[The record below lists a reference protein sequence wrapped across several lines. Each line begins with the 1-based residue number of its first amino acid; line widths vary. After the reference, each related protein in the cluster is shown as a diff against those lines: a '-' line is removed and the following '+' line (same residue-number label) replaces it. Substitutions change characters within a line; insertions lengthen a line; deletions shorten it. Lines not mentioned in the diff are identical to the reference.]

1 MKFRS
6 YIRLFAGVLLVT
18 VSTSAIA
25 QSYLENPKYGPD
37 EETRK
42 ECAKNLSLY
51 GTFYKHNNYKDAYKP
66 WQNVIR
72 ICPAASINTY
82 IRGVRLLKAR
92 YEEVADPAQKKAL
105 VDSLMMIYDLRIT
118 HFNKKGMVLGQKAE
132 DLFTLAPDRY
142 EEAFNIAKEAISI
155 EKANSNP
162 STLFAYVSIAK
173 VMYDNQKLTADQ
185 VIELY
190 SQVSDYIDAQATA
203 NPNDDKAK
211 QAKDGID
218 AIFAGMGV
226 ANCDNI
232 IALFEPRFKATPE
245 DVNLC
250 KKIRSL
256 MSANRCTSHPLY
268 LNASIQIFKSEPNA
282 DLALDIARLQYEAKN
297 AREAEK
303 YYNEAI
309 NLESAVEKRAN
320 IYYELAL
327 LTFTEL
333 KNLPKAR
340 EIALKAIE
348 ENPNMGKAYK
358 LIGDIYAS
366 ERNCGSNDFEKK
378 TVYWAAVDKYIKA
391 KQVDPELTDAMDNL
405 INTYSQYYPSKEDI
419 FFYDLKVGDSYT
431 VGCWINERT
440 TVRDRK

>member
-1 MKFRS
+1 MKFKS
-6 YIRLFAGVLLVT
+6 SISFFAGVLLVT
-18 VSTSAIA
+18 ASTSAIA

-42 ECAKNLSLY
+42 ECAKNISLY
-51 GTFYKHNNYKDAYKP
+51 QTFYKQNNFKDAYKP
-66 WQNVIR
+66 WQNVIE
-72 ICPAASINTY
+72 ICPAASINSY
-82 IRGVRLLKAR
+82 IRGVKLLKVR
-92 YEEVADPAQKKAL
+92 YDEVADPAQKKVL
-105 VDSLMMIYDLRIT
+105 VDSLMMLYDLRIT
-118 HFNKKGMVLGQKAE
+118 HFNKKGIVLGMKAE
-132 DLFTLAPDRY
+132 DLFTLAPERY

-155 EKANSNP
+155 EKAAANP
-162 STLFAYVSIAK
+162 STFFTYFSLTK
-173 VMYDNQKLTADQ
+173 TMYDNKKLTADQ

-190 SQVSDYIDAQATA
+190 SQVSDYIDAQITA
-203 NPNDDKAK
+203 NPSDDKVK

-226 ANCDNI
+226 ANCDNV
-232 IALFEPRFKATPE
+232 IALFEPRFKANPE

-333 KNLPKAR
+333 KNLSKAR
-340 EIALKAIE
+340 VIALKAIE

-358 LIGDIYAS
+358 LIGDVYAS

-405 INTYSQYYPSKEDI
+405 ISTYSQYYPSKEDI

>member
-6 YIRLFAGVLLVT
+6 YISLFAGVLLVT
-18 VSTSAIA
+18 VSTSTIA
-25 QSYLENPKYGPD
+25 QSHLENPKFGPD

-51 GTFYKHNNYKDAYKP
+51 QTFYQQNNFKDAYKP
-66 WQNVIR
+66 WQNVIK
-72 ICPAASINTY
+72 ICPAASINSY
-82 IRGVRLLKAR
+82 IRGVKLIKSR

-105 VDSLMMIYDLRIT
+105 VDSLMMLYDLRIT
-118 HFNKKGMVLGQKAE
+118 HFDKKGMVLGQKAE

-155 EKANSNP
+155 EKVNTNP

-173 VMYDNQKLTADQ
+173 AMYDNKKLTADQ

-190 SQVSDYIDAQATA
+190 SQVSDYIDAQVTA
-203 NPNDDKAK
+203 NLSDDKAK

-226 ANCDNI
+226 ANCDNV
-232 IALFEPRFKATPE
+232 IALFEPRFKATPD

-268 LNASIQIFKSEPNA
+268 LKASVQIFKGEPSA

-297 AREAEK
+297 AKEAEK

-358 LIGDIYAS
+358 LIGDVYAS

-405 INTYSQYYPSKEDI
+405 ISTYSQYYPSKEDI

>member
-1 MKFRS
+1 MKFKS
-6 YIRLFAGVLLVT
+6 YISLFAVVLLVT
-18 VSTSAIA
+18 ASTSSIA

-42 ECAKNLSLY
+42 ECAKNISLY
-51 GTFYKHNNYKDAYKP
+51 QTFYQQNNFKDAYKP
-66 WQNVIR
+66 WQNVIK
-72 ICPAASINTY
+72 ICPAASINSY
-82 IRGVRLLKAR
+82 IRGVKLIKSR

-105 VDSLMMIYDLRIT
+105 VDSLMMLYDLRIT
-118 HFNKKGMVLGQKAE
+118 HFDKKGMVLGQKAE

-155 EKANSNP
+155 EKVNTNP

-173 VMYDNQKLTADQ
+173 AMYDNKKLTADQ

-190 SQVSDYIDAQATA
+190 SQVSDYIDAQVTA
-203 NPNDDKAK
+203 NLSDDKAK

-226 ANCDNI
+226 ANCDNV

-245 DVNLC
+245 DINLS

-268 LNASIQIFKSEPNA
+268 LNASVQIFKGEPNA

-309 NLESAVEKRAN
+309 NLESAVDKRAN

-333 KNLPKAR
+333 KNLSKAR
-340 EIALKAIE
+340 EIAFKAIE

-358 LIGDIYAS
+358 LIGDVYAS

-405 INTYSQYYPSKEDI
+405 ISTYSQYFPSKEDI

>member
-1 MKFRS
+1 MKFRN
-6 YIRLFAGVLLVT
+6 YIRLFAGVLLVS
-18 VSTSAIA
+18 VSTSTIA

-37 EETRK
+37 VEARK
-42 ECAKNLSLY
+42 ECAKNMSLY
-51 GTFYKHNNYKDAYKP
+51 QTFYQQNNYKDAYKP
-66 WQNVIR
+66 WQNVIK
-72 ICPAASINTY
+72 ICPASSINAY
-82 IRGVRLLKAR
+82 IRGVKLIKVR
-92 YEEVADPAQKKAL
+92 YEEVADPALKASL

-118 HFNKKGMVLGQKAE
+118 HFDKKGVVLGMKAE
-132 DLFTLAPDRY
+132 DLFALAPERY
-142 EEAFNIAKEAISI
+142 EEAFNIAREAISI
-155 EKANSNP
+155 EKANASP
-162 STLFAYVSIAK
+162 STFFTYFSLAK
-173 VMYDNQKLTADQ
+173 VMYDNKKMTADQ

-190 SQVSDYIDAQATA
+190 SQISDYIDAQIAA
-203 NPNDDKAK
+203 NPSDDNAK
-211 QAKDGID
+211 LAKDGID

-226 ANCDNI
+226 ANCDNVV
-232 IALFEPRFKATPE
+232 ALFEPRFNATPD

-256 MSANRCTSHPLY
+256 MSSNRCTSHPLY
-268 LNASIQIFKSEPNA
+268 LNASIQVFKVEPSA

-297 AREAEK
+297 AKDAEK

-309 NLESAVEKRAN
+309 NLESSVEKRAN

-333 KNLPKAR
+333 KNLPKAK

-348 ENPNMGKAYK
+348 ENPNMGRAYK

-366 ERNCGSNDFEKK
+366 ERNCGNNDFEKK

-391 KQVDPELTDAMDNL
+391 KQVEPELADAMDNL
-405 INTYSQYYPSKEDI
+405 ISTYSQYFPSKEDI
-419 FFYDLKVGDSYT
+419 FFYDLQVGDPYT

-440 TVRDRK
+440 TIRERK

>member
-1 MKFRS
+1 MKFRN
-6 YIRLFAGVLLVT
+6 YIRLFAGVLLVS
-18 VSTSAIA
+18 VSTSTIA

-37 EETRK
+37 VEARK
-42 ECAKNLSLY
+42 ECAKNMSLY
-51 GTFYKHNNYKDAYKP
+51 QTFYQQNNYKDAYKP
-66 WQNVIR
+66 WQNVIK
-72 ICPAASINTY
+72 ICPASSINAY
-82 IRGVRLLKAR
+82 IRGVKLIKVR
-92 YEEVADPAQKKAL
+92 YEEVADPALKASL

-118 HFNKKGMVLGQKAE
+118 HFDKKGVVLGMKAE
-132 DLFTLAPDRY
+132 DLFALAPERY
-142 EEAFNIAKEAISI
+142 EEAFNIAREAISI
-155 EKANSNP
+155 EKANASP
-162 STLFAYVSIAK
+162 STFFTYISLVKA
-173 VMYDNQKLTADQ
+173 MYDNKKMTADQ

-190 SQVSDYIDAQATA
+190 SQVSDYIDAQIAA
-203 NPNDDKAK
+203 NPSDDNAK
-211 QAKDGID
+211 LAKDGID

-226 ANCDNI
+226 ANCDNVV
-232 IALFEPRFKATPE
+232 ALFEPRFNATPD

-256 MSANRCTSHPLY
+256 MSSNRCTSHPLY
-268 LNASIQIFKSEPNA
+268 LNASIQVFKAEPSA

-297 AREAEK
+297 AKDAEK

-333 KNLPKAR
+333 KNLPKAK

-348 ENPNMGKAYK
+348 ENPNMGRAYK

-366 ERNCGSNDFEKK
+366 ERNCGNNDFEKK

-391 KQVDPELTDAMDNL
+391 KQVEPELADAMDNL
-405 INTYSQYYPSKEDI
+405 ISTYSQYFPSKEDI
-419 FFYDLKVGDSYT
+419 FFYDLQVGDPYT

-440 TVRDRK
+440 TIRERK

>member
-1 MKFRS
+1 MKFKN
-6 YIRLFAGVLLVT
+6 YIRLFAGVLLVFA
-18 VSTSAIA
+18 STSSIA

-42 ECAKNLSLY
+42 ECAKNISLY
-51 GTFYKHNNYKDAYKP
+51 QTFYQQNNYKDAYKP
-66 WQNVIR
+66 WQNVIK
-72 ICPAASINTY
+72 ICPASSINAY
-82 IRGVRLLKAR
+82 IRGVRLIKAR
-92 YEEVADPAQKKAL
+92 YEEVADPSVKAAL
-105 VDSLMMIYDLRIT
+105 VDSLMMVYDMRIT
-118 HFNKKGMVLGQKAE
+118 HFDKKGVVLGMKAE
-132 DLFTLAPDRY
+132 DLFALAPERY

-155 EKANSNP
+155 EKAAASP
-162 STLFAYVSIAK
+162 STFFTYMSLAK
-173 VMYDNQKLTADQ
+173 AMYDNKKMTADQ

-190 SQVSDYIDAQATA
+190 SQVSDYIDAQITA
-203 NPNDDKAK
+203 NASDDKAK

-218 AIFAGMGV
+218 AIFAGMRV
-226 ANCDNI
+226 ANCDNV
-232 IALFEPRFKATPE
+232 IALFEPRFNATPN

-256 MSANRCTSHPLY
+256 MSANRCTSHPLH
-268 LNASIQIFKSEPNA
+268 LKASIQIFKSEPSA
-282 DLALDIARLQYEAKN
+282 DLALDIARLLYEANN
-297 AREAEK
+297 AKEAEK

-309 NLESAVEKRAN
+309 NLESAVDKRAG

-333 KNLPKAR
+333 KNLPKAK
-340 EIALKAIE
+340 EVALKAIE

-378 TVYWAAVDKYIKA
+378 TVYWAAVDKYAKA
-391 KQVDPELTDAMDNL
+391 KQVEPELSDAMDNL
-405 INTYSQYYPSKEDI
+405 ISTYSQYFPSKEDI
-419 FFYDLKVGDSYT
+419 FFYDLKVGDSYN

-440 TVRDRK
+440 TVRERK

>member
-6 YIRLFAGVLLVT
+6 YISLLAGVLLIIE
-18 VSTSAIA
+18 STSAIA

-42 ECAKNLSLY
+42 ECAKNMSLY
-51 GTFYKHNNYKDAYKP
+51 QTFYQQSNYKDAYKP

-72 ICPAASINTY
+72 ICPAASLNSY
-82 IRGVRLLKAR
+82 IRGVKLIKSR

-118 HFNKKGMVLGQKAE
+118 HFDKKGMVLGQKAE

-142 EEAFNIAKEAISI
+142 EEAFKIAKEAISI
-155 EKANSNP
+155 EKASTNP

-173 VMYDNQKLTADQ
+173 AMYDNKKLTADQ

-190 SQVSDYIDAQATA
+190 SQVSDYIDAQVTA
-203 NPNDDKAK
+203 NPSDDKAK

-226 ANCDNI
+226 ANCDNV
-232 IALFEPRFKATPE
+232 IALFEPRFKATPD

-268 LNASIQIFKSEPNA
+268 LKASVQIFKGEPSA

-297 AREAEK
+297 AKEAEK

-358 LIGDIYAS
+358 LIGDVYAS

-391 KQVDPELTDAMDNL
+391 KQVDPELADAMDNL
-405 INTYSQYYPSKEDI
+405 ISTYSQYYPSKEDI

>member
-1 MKFRS
+1 MKFRN
-6 YIRLFAGVLLVT
+6 YIRLFAGVLLVS
-18 VSTSAIA
+18 VSTSTIA

-37 EETRK
+37 VEARK
-42 ECAKNLSLY
+42 ECAKNMSLY
-51 GTFYKHNNYKDAYKP
+51 QTFYQQNNYKDAYKP
-66 WQNVIR
+66 WQNVIK
-72 ICPAASINTY
+72 ICPASSINAY
-82 IRGVRLLKAR
+82 IRGVKLIKVR
-92 YEEVADPAQKKAL
+92 YEEVADPALKASL

-118 HFNKKGMVLGQKAE
+118 HFDKKGVVLGMKAE
-132 DLFTLAPDRY
+132 DLFALAPERY
-142 EEAFNIAKEAISI
+142 EEAFNIAREAISI
-155 EKANSNP
+155 EKANASP
-162 STLFAYVSIAK
+162 STFFTYISLVKA
-173 VMYDNQKLTADQ
+173 MYDNKKMTAAQ

-190 SQVSDYIDAQATA
+190 SQVSDYIDAQIAA
-203 NPNDDKAK
+203 NPSDVIAK
-211 QAKDGID
+211 LAKDGID

-226 ANCDNI
+226 ANCDNVV
-232 IALFEPRFKATPE
+232 ALFEPRFNATPD

-256 MSANRCTSHPLY
+256 MSSNRCTSHPLY
-268 LNASIQIFKSEPNA
+268 LNASIQVFKAEPSA

-297 AREAEK
+297 AKDAEK

-333 KNLPKAR
+333 KNLPKAK

-348 ENPNMGKAYK
+348 ENPNMGRAYK

-366 ERNCGSNDFEKK
+366 ERNCGNNDFEKK

-391 KQVDPELTDAMDNL
+391 KQVEPELADAMDNL
-405 INTYSQYYPSKEDI
+405 ISTYSQYFPSKEDI
-419 FFYDLKVGDSYT
+419 FFYDLQVGDPYT

-440 TVRDRK
+440 TIRERK

>member
-1 MKFRS
+1 MKFTC
-6 YIRLFAGVLLVT
+6 YISFFAGVLLFT
-18 VSTSAIA
+18 VSTSATA

-37 EETRK
+37 VETRK

-51 GTFYKHNNYKDAYKP
+51 QTFYKQNNFKDAYKP
-66 WQNVIR
+66 WQNVIS
-72 ICPAASINTY
+72 ICPAASINSY
-82 IRGVRLLKAR
+82 IRGVRLLKIR
-92 YEEVADPAQKKAL
+92 YEEVADPSQKKAL

-173 VMYDNQKLTADQ
+173 AMYDNKKLTADQ

-190 SQVSDYIDAQATA
+190 SQVSDYIDAQITA
-203 NPNDDKAK
+203 NPSNDKAK

-268 LNASIQIFKSEPNA
+268 LNASVQIFKSEPNA

-297 AREAEK
+297 AREAEN

-340 EIALKAIE
+340 GIALKAIE

-405 INTYSQYYPSKEDI
+405 INTYSQYFPSKEDI

-440 TVRDRK
+440 TIRDRK

>member
-1 MKFRS
+1 MKFKS
-6 YIRLFAGVLLVT
+6 YISFFAGVLLVT
-18 VSTSAIA
+18 ASTSAIA

-42 ECAKNLSLY
+42 ECAKNISLY
-51 GTFYKHNNYKDAYKP
+51 QTFYQQNNFKDAYKP
-66 WQNVIR
+66 WQNVIK
-72 ICPAASINTY
+72 ICPSASINSY
-82 IRGVRLLKAR
+82 IRGVRLIKVR
-92 YEEVADPAQKKAL
+92 YDEVADPAQKKAL
-105 VDSLMMIYDLRIT
+105 VDSLMMLYDLRIT
-118 HFNKKGMVLGQKAE
+118 HFNKKGIVLGMKAE
-132 DLFTLAPDRY
+132 DLFTLAPERY

-155 EKANSNP
+155 EKAATSP
-162 STLFAYVSIAK
+162 STFFTYFSLTKA
-173 VMYDNQKLTADQ
+173 MYDNKKLTADQ
-185 VIELY
+185 VIEFY
-190 SQVSDYIDAQATA
+190 SQVSDYIDAQIIA
-203 NPNDDKAK
+203 NPSDDKVK

-226 ANCDNI
+226 ANCDNV
-232 IALFEPRFKATPE
+232 IALFEPRFKANPE

-268 LNASIQIFKSEPNA
+268 LNASVQIFKSEPNA

-333 KNLPKAR
+333 KNLSKAR

-358 LIGDIYAS
+358 LIGDVYAS

-405 INTYSQYYPSKEDI
+405 ISTYSQYFPSKEDI
-419 FFYDLKVGDSYT
+419 FFYDLRVGDSYT

>member
-6 YIRLFAGVLLVT
+6 YISLFAGVLLVT

-42 ECAKNLSLY
+42 ECAKNISLY
-51 GTFYKHNNYKDAYKP
+51 QTFYQQNNFKDAYKP
-66 WQNVIR
+66 WQNVIK
-72 ICPAASINTY
+72 ICPAASINSY
-82 IRGVRLLKAR
+82 IRGVKLIKSR

-105 VDSLMMIYDLRIT
+105 VDSLMMLYDLRIT
-118 HFNKKGMVLGQKAE
+118 HFDKKGMVLGQKAE
-132 DLFTLAPDRY
+132 DLFTLAPERY

-155 EKANSNP
+155 EKSNTNP
-162 STLFAYVSIAK
+162 STLFTYVSIAK
-173 VMYDNQKLTADQ
+173 VMYDNKKLTADQ

-190 SQVSDYIDAQATA
+190 SQVSDYIDAQVTA
-203 NPNDDKAK
+203 NPSDDKAK

-226 ANCDNI
+226 ANCDNV

-268 LNASIQIFKSEPNA
+268 LKASVQIFKGEPSA

-297 AREAEK
+297 AKEAEK

-358 LIGDIYAS
+358 LIGDVYAS

-405 INTYSQYYPSKEDI
+405 ISTYSQYYPSKEDI

>member
-37 EETRK
+37 EESRK

-51 GTFYKHNNYKDAYKP
+51 GTFYQQSNYKDAYKP

-82 IRGVRLLKAR
+82 IRGVKLLKAR
-92 YEEVADPAQKKAL
+92 YEEVADPAQKKVL

-118 HFNKKGMVLGQKAE
+118 HFDKKGMVLGQKAE

-173 VMYDNQKLTADQ
+173 AMYDNKKLTADQ

-190 SQVSDYIDAQATA
+190 SQVSDYIDAQVTA
-203 NPNDDKAK
+203 NPSDDKAK

-226 ANCDNI
+226 ANCDNV

-268 LNASIQIFKSEPNA
+268 LNASIQIFKGEPNA
-282 DLALDIARLQYEAKN
+282 DLALDIARLEYEAKN

-309 NLESAVEKRAN
+309 NLESVVEKRAN

-378 TVYWAAVDKYIKA
+378 TVYWVAVDKYIKA

-405 INTYSQYYPSKEDI
+405 ISTYSQYYPSKEDI

-440 TVRDRK
+440 TVRERK